1 MEGALAALRSGG
13 QHVSLAGLHNVAK
26 ALVASY
32 LTHELRRPAFFVTE
46 SNRRAEELAETLRF
60 FSNIFPGPA
69 GGVGALPAFDT
80 LPWESQSPHPDI
92 LERRAATL
100 YRLVDGQISVVIA
113 PIAAVIG
120 FVGLGIMYMGSSW
133 PLLGDW
139 KKDNPKAASQVV
151 IGLLFVIFAASVT
164 TLIAFT

>member
-1 MEGALAALRSGG
+1 M
-13 QHVSLAGLHNVAK
+13 
-26 ALVASY
+26 
-32 LTHELRRPAFFVTE
+32 TI
-46 SNRRAEELAETLRF
+46 AEFIQQLF
-60 FSNIFPGPA
+60 GDVQGI
-69 GGVGALPAFDT
+69 V
-80 LPWESQSPHPDI
+80 Q
-92 LERRAATL
+92 
-100 YRLVDGQISVVIA
+100 VIA